1 MTSFHQRFFNRRLT
15 GFYSK
20 GPKAR
25 RFSLIGLGIFLALG
39 VTGLALLFNG
49 QKTLGQIILGA
60 LVILIIAYNGFVSTR
75 SDL

>member
-25 RFSLIGLGIFLALG
+25 RFGLIGLGVFLTLG
-39 VTGLALLFNG
+39 ATGLALLFNG
-49 QKTLGQIILGA
+49 QKTFGQIILGA
-60 LVILIIAYNGFVSTR
+60 LAILIIAYNGFVSTR

>member
-15 GFYSK
+15 GFYPK

-25 RFSLIGLGIFLALG
+25 RFGLICVGVSLALG
-39 VTGLALLFNG
+39 ATGLALLFNG
-49 QKTLGQIILGA
+49 QKTFGQIVLGA
-60 LVILIIAYNGFVSTR
+60 LAILIIAYNGFVSTR

>member
-25 RFSLIGLGIFLALG
+25 RFGFIGLGVFLTLG
-39 VTGLALLFNG
+39 ATGLALLFNG
-49 QKTLGQIILGA
+49 QKTLGQIIIGA
-60 LVILIIAYNGFVSTR
+60 LAILIIAYNGFVSTR